1 MICIYLTVKSI
12 QRVIFMVEQFVI
24 DPMTKRITISL
35 PDSSYQKLEEWAET
49 EDRSLAGQA
58 SYILQKAL
66 DDAEQQGKIKP
77 AQPKHPLKGK

>member
-1 MICIYLTVKSI
+1 
-12 QRVIFMVEQFVI
+12 MVEQFVI

-35 PDSSYQKLEEWAET
+35 PDSSYAKLEEWAEI

-58 SYILQKAL
+58 SYILQKAI

-77 AQPKHPLKGK
+77 VQSKPPSKG